1 MFLGSKR
8 SGTTP
13 RDHPKGPRGGPQP
26 LEGVAPRRG
35 PAPPMAKKWLHD
47 TETPRTLLSRNL
59 IYRNLWE
66 HLRVADLV
74 PDEIYKNK
82 TQVGLI

>member
-35 PAPPMAKKWLHD
+35 PAPPMAKKWLRVA
-47 TETPRTLLSRNL
+47 ETPRTILSR
-59 IYRNLWE
+59 I
-66 HLRVADLV
+66 
-74 PDEIYKNK
+74 
-82 TQVGLI
+82 